1 MMLNT
6 ALLDTVTTHL
16 GVRRGAADLP
26 TLGAL
31 LDAYTRTVP
40 WESASRIV
48 RRMTV
53 SDAAACP
60 RLPEEFW
67 ERAVRDGTGGT
78 CFETNYAFAALLNA
92 WGYDTTLTIND
103 MNQTRGCH
111 TAIVVRLEGTRWLID
126 PGFAV
131 HAPLRLDD
139 TEGTRAEHPVM
150 TYSATPELD
159 ARFRIERAPHPAPYC
174 YTLIA
179 HPVDDADY
187 RAATVRDYEPGG
199 LFLDKV
205 VINKV
210 VEGMLWRFN
219 SAERPWCLEQF
230 VGGEPRRFMLGETA
244 EAAALQ
250 LGAHFRMPAS
260 TLAAALVATATP
272 G

>member
-1 MMLNT
+1 MLN
-6 ALLDTVTTHL
+6 ASLVDTVTTHL
-16 GVRRGAADLP
+16 GVRRGAADLAA
-26 TLGAL
+26 LGAL

-48 RRMTV
+48 RRMAL

-92 WGYDTTLTIND
+92 LGYHTTLTIND
-103 MNQTRGCH
+103 MNETRGCH
-111 TAIVVRLEGTRWLID
+111 TAIVVHLEGARWLID

-139 TEGTRAEHPVM
+139 AEVTRAEHPVM
-150 TYSATPELD
+150 TYSARPEPH
-159 ARFRIERAPHPAPYC
+159 ARFRIERTPHPAPYC

-179 HPVDDADY
+179 HPVDDAAY
-187 RAATVRDYEPGG
+187 RAATIRDYEPGG

-210 VEGMLWRFN
+210 VEGWLWRFN

-230 VGGEPRRFMLGETA
+230 VGGEPRRFTLGETP
-244 EAAALQ
+244 EAAAEQ
-250 LGAHFRMPAS
+250 IGAHFRMPAGI
-260 TLAAALVATATP
+260 LAEALVATAAS